1 MTCRQS
7 RPIHLKAARRLSSSP
22 DYLARQGFALTG
34 RIRRPSGHQFFDHLA
49 AGLARLFEATF
60 MEVGELVAVET
71 EKVQEGDVEV
81 TNVVDF
87 FDGLAAEV
95 VRGADGLAGDEGREG
110 G

>member
-1 MTCRQS
+1 
-7 RPIHLKAARRLSSSP
+7 
-22 DYLARQGFALTG
+22 
-34 RIRRPSGHQFFDHLA
+34 
-49 AGLARLFEATF
+49 

-95 VRGADGLAGDEGREG
+95 VRDADGLAGFDGNGSGFSEARQKARATGGHGFARMKAGKEVEREVESWLALTFLNFLG
-110 G
+110 GA